1 MTHKAVYPPQE
12 KNSKGEV
19 HEDLGYFSYDGKRK
33 KFVLRQFHIEGFVNE
48 YVAREIAP
56 DGKTLVLLTD
66 RIENIPN
73 GWRARETYTIVKQNE
88 YAEVFELAEPGKEFK
103 LYSASYWKRVK

>member
-103 LYSASYWKRVK
+103 LYSASHWKRVK